1 MQIDPTIKELPPS
14 FDRSTGSNNWKMMQL
29 VEQPIGAGEKRLN
42 MLLKMRSLDTA
53 EGGFLDRI
61 GNLIGVYRG
70 QMDDDFYRRMIYARL
85 ARRHTDGT
93 INQIYDV
100 ISVILSAD
108 PHEFWVRPLWNVTG
122 EPMAIEVLNVPAI
135 YIDSQEK
142 EAMLLD
148 QVRSSVAAPA
158 RVASIQF
165 RTTVKSNLY
174 MTSYTM
180 VHQNIRSTMNVSQ
193 DRHISMQGQASLA
206 SVTKIRQIIKT
217 KEG

>member
-29 VEQPIGAGEKRLN
+29 VEQPIGAGEKRLD

-100 ISVILSAD
+100 ISAILSAD
-108 PHEFWVRPLWNVTG
+108 PHDFLVRPLWNITG

-148 QVRSSVAAPA
+148 QVRSSVAAPV

-180 VHQNIRSTMNVSQ
+180 VHQNIRSTMNVAQ
-193 DRHISMQGQASLA
+193 DRHISMQGDAGLA
-206 SVTKIRQIIKT
+206 SVTKIRQIIKA

>member
-1 MQIDPTIKELPPS
+1 MQIDPTIKDLPSS
-14 FDRSTGSNNWKMMQL
+14 FDRSTGSNNWKLMQL
-29 VEQPIGAGEKRLN
+29 AEQPINAGEKRLD

-85 ARRHTDGT
+85 ARHHTDGT

-100 ISVILSAD
+100 VSVILSAD

-142 EAMLLD
+142 EALLLD
-148 QVRSSVAAPA
+148 QIRSSVAAPT
-158 RVASIQF
+158 RVAGIGFQK
-165 RTTVKSNLY
+165 TVKSTLY
-174 MTSYTM
+174 YAMQFQTTQ
-180 VHQNIRSTMNVSQ
+180 VIESTM
-193 DRHISMQGQASLA
+193 
-206 SVTKIRQIIKT
+206 SVPQL

>member
-1 MQIDPTIKELPPS
+1 MQIDPTIKDLPSS
-14 FDRSTGSNNWKMMQL
+14 FDRSTGSNNWKLMQL
-29 VEQPIGAGEKRLN
+29 AEQPINAGEKRLD

-100 ISVILSAD
+100 VSVILSAD
-108 PHEFWVRPLWNVTG
+108 PHEFRVRPLWNVTG

-142 EAMLLD
+142 EALLLE
-148 QVRSSVAAPA
+148 QIRSSVAAPT
-158 RVASIQF
+158 RVAGIGFQK
-165 RTTVKSNLY
+165 TVKSTLY
-174 MTSYTM
+174 YAMQFQTTQ
-180 VHQNIRSTMNVSQ
+180 VIESTM
-193 DRHISMQGQASLA
+193 
-206 SVTKIRQIIKT
+206 SVPQL

>member
-1 MQIDPTIKELPPS
+1 MQIDPTIKDLPPS

-29 VEQPIGAGEKRLN
+29 AEQPINAGEKRLD
-42 MLLKMRSLDTA
+42 MLLRMRSLDTA

-100 ISVILSAD
+100 VSVILSAD

-148 QVRSSVAAPA
+148 QVRASVAAPA
-158 RVASIQF
+158 RVATVQF

-180 VHQNIRSTMNVSQ
+180 VHQTIHTTMNVAQ
-193 DRHISMQGQASLA
+193 DRHITMQGQAALA
-206 SVTKIRQIIKT
+206 SITKIQQTINA

>member
-1 MQIDPTIKELPPS
+1 MRIDPTIKDLPSS
-14 FDRSTGSNNWKMMQL
+14 FDRSTGSNNWKLMQL
-29 VEQPIGAGEKRLN
+29 AEQPINAGEKRLD
-42 MLLKMRSLDTA
+42 MLLRMRSLDTA

-100 ISVILSAD
+100 VSVILSAD

-142 EAMLLD
+142 EALLLE
-148 QVRSSVAAPA
+148 QIRSSVAAPT
-158 RVASIQF
+158 RVAGIGFQK
-165 RTTVKSNLY
+165 TVKSTLY
-174 MTSYTM
+174 YAMQFQTTQ
-180 VHQNIRSTMNVSQ
+180 VIESTM
-193 DRHISMQGQASLA
+193 
-206 SVTKIRQIIKT
+206 SVPQL

>member
-1 MQIDPTIKELPPS
+1 MRIDPTIKDLPSS
-14 FDRSTGSNNWKMMQL
+14 FDRSTGSNNWKLMQL
-29 VEQPIGAGEKRLN
+29 AEQPINAGEKRLD
-42 MLLKMRSLDTA
+42 MLLRMRSLDTA

-100 ISVILSAD
+100 VSVILSAD
-108 PHEFWVRPLWNVTG
+108 PHEFWVHPLWNVTG

-142 EAMLLD
+142 EALLLE
-148 QVRSSVAAPA
+148 QIRSSVAAPT
-158 RVASIQF
+158 RVAGIGFQK
-165 RTTVKSNLY
+165 TVKSTLY
-174 MTSYTM
+174 YAMQFQTTQ
-180 VHQNIRSTMNVSQ
+180 VIESTM
-193 DRHISMQGQASLA
+193 
-206 SVTKIRQIIKT
+206 SVPQL

>member
-29 VEQPIGAGEKRLN
+29 VEQPIGAGEERLD
-42 MLLKMRSLDTA
+42 MLLKMRSIDTA

-108 PHEFWVRPLWNVTG
+108 PHEFWVRPLWNITG

-142 EAMLLD
+142 ETMLLD
-148 QVRSSVAAPA
+148 QVRASVAAPT

-165 RTTVKSNLY
+165 QTTVRSSLY
-174 MTSYTM
+174 ITSYTM
-180 VHQNIRSTMNVSQ
+180 VHQNIRSTMNVAQ
-193 DRHISMQGQASLA
+193 DRHISMQGQAGLA
-206 SVTKIRQIIKT
+206 SVTKIRQTINA

>member
-1 MQIDPTIKELPPS
+1 MQIDPTIKDLPPS

-29 VEQPIGAGEKRLN
+29 AEQPINAGEKRLD
-42 MLLKMRSLDTA
+42 MLLRMRSLDTA
-53 EGGFLDRI
+53 EGGFLDKI

-100 ISVILSAD
+100 VSVILSAD

-148 QVRSSVAAPA
+148 QVRASVAAPI
-158 RVASIQF
+158 RVATIQF

-193 DRHISMQGQASLA
+193 DRHISMQGQAGLA
-206 SVTKIRQIIKT
+206 SVTKIRQTIKA

>member
-1 MQIDPTIKELPPS
+1 MQIDPTIKDLPSS
-14 FDRSTGSNNWKMMQL
+14 FDRSTGSNNWKLMQL
-29 VEQPIGAGEKRLN
+29 AEQPINAGEKRLD

-100 ISVILSAD
+100 VSVILSAD
-108 PHEFWVRPLWNVTG
+108 PHEFWVRPLWNITG

-142 EAMLLD
+142 EALLLE
-148 QVRSSVAAPA
+148 QIRSSVAAPT
-158 RVASIQF
+158 RVAGIGFQK
-165 RTTVKSNLY
+165 TVKSTLY
-174 MTSYTM
+174 YAMQFQTTQ
-180 VHQNIRSTMNVSQ
+180 VIESTM
-193 DRHISMQGQASLA
+193 
-206 SVTKIRQIIKT
+206 SVPQLKK
-217 KEG
+217 G

>member
-1 MQIDPTIKELPPS
+1 MQIDPTIKDLPPS

-29 VEQPIGAGEKRLN
+29 AEQPINAGEKRLD

-85 ARRHTDGT
+85 TRRHTDGT

-100 ISVILSAD
+100 VSVILSAD

-122 EPMAIEVLNVPAI
+122 EPMVIEVLNVPAI

-148 QVRSSVAAPA
+148 QVRASVAAPA
-158 RVASIQF
+158 RVATIQF

-180 VHQNIRSTMNVSQ
+180 VHQTIHTTMNVAQ
-193 DRHISMQGQASLA
+193 DRHITMQGDVGLA
-206 SVTKIRQIIKT
+206 SVTKIRQTIKA

>member
-1 MQIDPTIKELPPS
+1 MQIDPTIKDLPPS

-29 VEQPIGAGEKRLN
+29 VEQPIGAGEKRLD

-142 EAMLLD
+142 EALLLE
-148 QVRSSVAAPA
+148 QIRSSVAAPT
-158 RVASIQF
+158 RVAGIGFQK
-165 RTTVKSNLY
+165 TVKSTLY
-174 MTSYTM
+174 YAMQFQTTQ
-180 VHQNIRSTMNVSQ
+180 VIESTM
-193 DRHISMQGQASLA
+193 
-206 SVTKIRQIIKT
+206 SVPQL

>member
-1 MQIDPTIKELPPS
+1 MQIDPTIMDLPPS
-14 FDRSTGSNNWKMMQL
+14 FDRSTGSNNWKLMQL
-29 VEQPIGAGEKRLN
+29 AEQPINAGEKRLD

-180 VHQNIRSTMNVSQ
+180 VHQNIRSTMNVAQ
-193 DRHISMQGQASLA
+193 DRHISMQGQAGLA
-206 SVTKIRQIIKT
+206 SVTKIRQTIKA

>member
-1 MQIDPTIKELPPS
+1 MQIDPTIKDLPPS

-29 VEQPIGAGEKRLN
+29 AEQPINAGEKRLD
-42 MLLKMRSLDTA
+42 MLLRMRSLDTA
-53 EGGFLDRI
+53 EGGFLDKI

-100 ISVILSAD
+100 VSVILSAD

-148 QVRSSVAAPA
+148 QVRASVAAPI
-158 RVASIQF
+158 RVATIQF

-193 DRHISMQGQASLA
+193 DRHISMQGQAGLA
-206 SVTKIRQIIKT
+206 SVTKIRQTINA

>member
-1 MQIDPTIKELPPS
+1 MQIDPTIKDLPPS

-29 VEQPIGAGEKRLN
+29 AEQPINAGKKRLD
-42 MLLKMRSLDTA
+42 MLLRMRSLDAA

-100 ISVILSAD
+100 VSVILSAD

-148 QVRSSVAAPA
+148 QVRASVAAPT
-158 RVASIQF
+158 RVATIQF

-193 DRHISMQGQASLA
+193 DRHISMQGQAGLA
-206 SVTKIRQIIKT
+206 SVTKIRQTINA

>member
-1 MQIDPTIKELPPS
+1 MQIDPAIKDLPPS

-29 VEQPIGAGEKRLN
+29 VEQPIGAGEKRLD

-100 ISVILSAD
+100 ISVILSAH

-148 QVRSSVAAPA
+148 QVRASVAAPT

-165 RTTVKSNLY
+165 QTTVRSSLY
-174 MTSYTM
+174 ITSFTM
-180 VHQNIRSTMNVSQ
+180 VHQTIHTTMNVAQ
-193 DRHISMQGQASLA
+193 DRHITMQGQAALA
-206 SVTKIRQIIKT
+206 SITKIQQTINA

>member
-1 MQIDPTIKELPPS
+1 MRIDPTIKDLPSS
-14 FDRSTGSNNWKMMQL
+14 FDRSTGSNNWKLMQL
-29 VEQPIGAGEKRLN
+29 AEQPINAGEKRLD
-42 MLLKMRSLDTA
+42 MLLRMRSLDTA

-100 ISVILSAD
+100 VSVILSAD

-122 EPMAIEVLNVPAI
+122 EPMTIEVLNVPAI

-142 EAMLLD
+142 EALLLE
-148 QVRSSVAAPA
+148 QIRSSVAAPT
-158 RVASIQF
+158 RVAGIGFQK
-165 RTTVKSNLY
+165 TVKSTLY
-174 MTSYTM
+174 YAMQFQTTQ
-180 VHQNIRSTMNVSQ
+180 VIESTM
-193 DRHISMQGQASLA
+193 
-206 SVTKIRQIIKT
+206 SVPQL

>member
-1 MQIDPTIKELPPS
+1 MQIDPTIKDLPSS
-14 FDRSTGSNNWKMMQL
+14 FDRSTGSNNWKLMQL
-29 VEQPIGAGEKRLN
+29 AEQPINAGEKRLD

-100 ISVILSAD
+100 VSAILSAD
-108 PHEFWVRPLWNVTG
+108 PHEFRVRPLWNVTG

-142 EAMLLD
+142 EALLLD
-148 QVRSSVAAPA
+148 QIRSSVAAPT
-158 RVASIQF
+158 RVAGIGFQK
-165 RTTVKSNLY
+165 TVKSTLY
-174 MTSYTM
+174 YAMQFQTTQ
-180 VHQNIRSTMNVSQ
+180 VIESTM
-193 DRHISMQGQASLA
+193 
-206 SVTKIRQIIKT
+206 SVPQL

>member
-1 MQIDPTIKELPPS
+1 MQIDPTIKYLPPS

-29 VEQPIGAGEKRLN
+29 AEQPINTGEKRLD

-100 ISVILSAD
+100 ISAILSAD
-108 PHEFWVRPLWNVTG
+108 PHDFLVCPLWNITG

-148 QVRSSVAAPA
+148 QVRASVAAPT

-165 RTTVKSNLY
+165 QTTVRSNLY
-174 MTSYTM
+174 MASYTM
-180 VHQNIRSTMNVSQ
+180 VHQNIRSTMNVAQ
-193 DRHISMQGQASLA
+193 DRHITMQGQAGLA
-206 SVTKIRQIIKT
+206 SVTKIRQTIKA

>member
-1 MQIDPTIKELPPS
+1 MRIDPTIKDLPSS
-14 FDRSTGSNNWKMMQL
+14 FDRSTGSNNWKLMQL
-29 VEQPIGAGEKRLN
+29 AEQPIGAGEKRLD

-100 ISVILSAD
+100 VSVILSAD

-148 QVRSSVAAPA
+148 QVRASVAAPT
-158 RVASIQF
+158 RVATIRF

-180 VHQNIRSTMNVSQ
+180 VHQNIRSTMNVAQ
-193 DRHISMQGQASLA
+193 DRHISMQGQAGLA
-206 SVTKIRQIIKT
+206 SITKIRQTINA

>member
-1 MQIDPTIKELPPS
+1 MQIDPTLQNLPPS
-14 FDRSTGSNNWKMMQL
+14 FDRSTGSNNWKLMQL
-29 VEQPIGAGEKRLN
+29 AEQPINAGEKRLD

-70 QMDDDFYRRMIYARL
+70 QADDDFYRRMIYARL

-100 ISVILSAD
+100 VSAILSAD
-108 PHEFWVRPLWNVTG
+108 PHEFRVRPLWNVTG

-142 EAMLLD
+142 EALLLE
-148 QVRSSVAAPA
+148 QIRSSVAAPT
-158 RVASIQF
+158 RVAGIGFQKTVNSTLYYAMQF
-165 RTTVKSNLY
+165 QTTQV
-174 MTSYTM
+174 
-180 VHQNIRSTMNVSQ
+180 IESTM
-193 DRHISMQGQASLA
+193 
-206 SVTKIRQIIKT
+206 SVPQL

>member
-1 MQIDPTIKELPPS
+1 MQIDPTIMDLPPS
-14 FDRSTGSNNWKMMQL
+14 FDRSTGSNNWKLMQL
-29 VEQPIGAGEKRLN
+29 AEQPINAGEKRLD

-70 QMDDDFYRRMIYARL
+70 QMDDDFYRRIIYARL

-100 ISVILSAD
+100 VSVILSAD

-122 EPMAIEVLNVPAI
+122 EPMAIEVLNVPSI

-148 QVRSSVAAPA
+148 QVRASVAAPT

-165 RTTVKSNLY
+165 QTTVRSSLY

-180 VHQNIRSTMNVSQ
+180 VHQTIHTTMNVAQ
-193 DRHISMQGQASLA
+193 DRHISMQGQAGLA
-206 SVTKIRQIIKT
+206 SVTKIRQTIKA

>member
-1 MQIDPTIKELPPS
+1 MQIDPTIMDLPPS
-14 FDRSTGSNNWKMMQL
+14 FDRSTGSNNWKLMQL
-29 VEQPIGAGEKRLN
+29 AEQPINAGEKRLD

-100 ISVILSAD
+100 ISAILSAD
-108 PHEFWVRPLWNVTG
+108 PHEFWVRPLWNTTG

-180 VHQNIRSTMNVSQ
+180 VHQNIRSTMNVAQ
-193 DRHISMQGQASLA
+193 DRHISMQGQAGLA
-206 SVTKIRQIIKT
+206 SVTKIRQTIKA

>member
-1 MQIDPTIKELPPS
+1 MQIDPTIMDLPPS

-29 VEQPIGAGEKRLN
+29 AEQPINAGEKRLD
-42 MLLKMRSLDTA
+42 MLLRMRSLDTA
-53 EGGFLDRI
+53 EGGFLDKI

-100 ISVILSAD
+100 VSVILSAD

-148 QVRSSVAAPA
+148 QVRASVAAPI
-158 RVASIQF
+158 RVATIQF

-193 DRHISMQGQASLA
+193 DRHISMQGQAGLA
-206 SVTKIRQIIKT
+206 SVTKIRQTINA